1 VHRKLIGALAL
12 LAAYVALGFAVT
24 YLPLGALDRS
34 ETWFA
39 GRGVPLAA
47 FFTRAGSF
55 IVYASLC
62 ALTILFGTLRPGW
75 FGRSLAIVGTLLA
88 AWVSS
93 DLFKAFFQRARPDQW
108 FAIHESSFGYA
119 SGHATLALAF
129 YGLWAYVLWRAL
141 PPSPGRSVIVV
152 GLGIWIALIGW
163 SRLALGAHYPTD
175 LLGGYLLG
183 AAWLLLAMSV
193 VDRLTGRQREVL
205 AGSGRER

>member
-1 VHRKLIGALAL
+1 VLRTLIGALAL
-12 LAAYVALGFAVT
+12 LVAFVALGFAVT
-24 YLPLGALDRS
+24 HLSLGALDRS

-39 GRGVPLAA
+39 GRGVGPAT
-47 FFTRAGSF
+47 FFTRSGSF
-55 IVYASLC
+55 MVYASLC
-62 ALTILFGTLRPGW
+62 ALTILFGTLRRGW
-75 FGRSLAIVGTLLA
+75 FGRSLVIVGTLLA

-93 DLFKAFFQRARPDQW
+93 DFFKEFFARPRPDQW
-108 FAIHESSFGYA
+108 YAIHETTFAYA

-141 PPSPGRSVIVV
+141 PASPGRSAILI

-175 LLGGYLLG
+175 VLGGYLLG

-193 VDRLTGRQREVL
+193 VDRLTGRSEVL
-205 AGSGRER
+205 ARPEGER